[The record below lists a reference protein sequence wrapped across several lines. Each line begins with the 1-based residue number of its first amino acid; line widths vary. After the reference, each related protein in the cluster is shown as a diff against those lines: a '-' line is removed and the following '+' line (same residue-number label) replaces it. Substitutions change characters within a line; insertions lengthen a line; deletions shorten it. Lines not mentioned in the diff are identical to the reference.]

1 MQKARSGAGKPDHRT
16 RSPIETG
23 CPEGKCRP
31 PDAGGLTLEGAW
43 GQGSSTKHN
52 VRFRPQEDRRDAVS
66 LARLS
71 TGEAND
77 LLVVRKKATQC
88 LSNFSLTKWLG

>member
-1 MQKARSGAGKPDHRT
+1 MQKARSGAGKPVHRT

-43 GQGSSTKHN
+43 GQGSSMEHY
-52 VRFRPQEDRRDAVS
+52 VRLRPIADISGRPKAFRS
-66 LARLS
+66 FK
-71 TGEAND
+71 G
-77 LLVVRKKATQC
+77 
-88 LSNFSLTKWLG
+88 